1 MAAIARLSRTF
12 PGVFIMPV
20 ALWALAVGAFGI
32 GTTEFVIMGLLPQV
46 GADLGV
52 SLSSAGLLVTGYALG
67 VTLGAPPV
75 AILTTRLPR
84 KTLLLALMVIFTLG
98 NLACAL
104 APGYG
109 TLMAARVL
117 TSLAHGAFFG
127 VGSVVATSL
136 VRADKQAS
144 AIALM
149 FTGLTLA
156 NVLGVP
162 FGTWLGQ
169 AWGWRATFWAV
180 TAVGVAAF
188 AAIALLVPASRGQ
201 HQSDLRG
208 ELRALGRPQVLLGFL
223 MTVLGFGGVFTAF
236 TYIAPLLTELA
247 GFSPAAVSPIL
258 LLFGAGLVAGNTWGG
273 KLADRA
279 LMPTL
284 LGSLALLAAVLA
296 LFAFTV
302 HHSIAAVITVG
313 LLGAAAFATVPPL
326 QMRVLEKA
334 GGAPNLAS
342 AFNIAAFNLGN
353 AAGAWLGGMTIDHGP
368 GLAATPLAAAA
379 VTGAGLLVALY
390 SWSLDRRR
398 AAAVAY

>member
-1 MAAIARLSRTF
+1 
-12 PGVFIMPV
+12 MPA

-52 SLSSAGLLVTGYALG
+52 PLSSAGLLVTGYALG
-67 VTLGAPPV
+67 VVAGAPPV
-75 AILTTRLPR
+75 AVLTTRLPR

-109 TLMAARVL
+109 MLMAARVL

-136 VRADKQAS
+136 VRPDRQAS

-162 FGTWLGQ
+162 LGTWLGQ
-169 AWGWRATFWAV
+169 ALGWRATFWAV
-180 TAVGVAAF
+180 TGVGMVAM
-188 AAIALLVPASRGQ
+188 AAIAWWVPRSRGAQ
-201 HQSDLRG
+201 AGDLLQ
-208 ELRALGRPQVLLGFL
+208 ELRALGRTQVLLGFL

-236 TYIAPLLTELA
+236 TYIAPLLTDLA
-247 GFSPAAVSPIL
+247 GFSPGAVSPIL
-258 LLFGAGLVAGNTWGG
+258 LLFGAGLVAGNTLGG
-273 KLADRA
+273 KLADRR

-284 LGSLALLAAVLA
+284 IGSLALLALVLA
-296 LFAFTV
+296 AFAFTV
-302 HHSIAAVITVG
+302 HDKIAAVATVA

-326 QMRVLEKA
+326 QMRVLEQA

-353 AAGAWLGGMTIDHGP
+353 AGGAWLGGMVIDHGP
-368 GLAATPLAAAA
+368 GLGATPWVAALVTAAGLAVALLSRRLDRAATPAA
-379 VTGAGLLVALY
+379 LPAL
-390 SWSLDRRR
+390 SGECR
-398 AAAVAY
+398 